1 MVHPQTHFS
10 LYLCRSDNVLGIVPC
25 KALSEIQNVL
35 VKDGRRVSPF
45 PSWAIVCFFLLA
57 VGAAG
62 VFSCDRQELD
72 MKGTANSKYDLI
84 NYICQ

>member
-1 MVHPQTHFS
+1 MCSKNES
-10 LYLCRSDNVLGIVPC
+10 LFPLHYGGWGLGGEVL
-25 KALSEIQNVL
+25 S
-35 VKDGRRVSPF
+35 
-45 PSWAIVCFFLLA
+45 FFLA
-57 VGAAG
+57 VRAPG

>member
-1 MVHPQTHFS
+1 MCSKNES
-10 LYLCRSDNVLGIVPC
+10 LFPFHHQGVL
-25 KALSEIQNVL
+25 SF
-35 VKDGRRVSPF
+35 F
-45 PSWAIVCFFLLA
+45 PA

>member
-1 MVHPQTHFS
+1 MTARVSVSLTLSKGIVFFS
-10 LYLCRSDNVLGIVPC
+10 L
-25 KALSEIQNVL
+25 
-35 VKDGRRVSPF
+35 
-45 PSWAIVCFFLLA
+45 A
-57 VGAAG
+57 VRAAG